1 MPKLTQT
8 AIRLDMPALFW
19 PTFLLLLDYYRLNSF
34 SYILGLVVEL
44 NQTLERVA
52 SVQCHSI
59 QTGKVKKLLSKS
71 RQLSVPNLGK
81 TLGKEPR

>member
-1 MPKLTQT
+1 LISTHVFLNGSLDDSSHMPKLTQT

-34 SYILGLVVEL
+34 SYILGIVVEL

-52 SVQCHSI
+52 CCVTASAI
-59 QTGKVKKLLSKS
+59 QSKPVK
-71 RQLSVPNLGK
+71 
-81 TLGKEPR
+81 